1 MYSRKLL
8 FRINADENDLPWK
21 FHVNRYPSF
30 LFFPAHRK
38 DLSIRFPDSLER
50 TSANIINFILNHG
63 LKERSGAEKTSF
75 SERVRSEIR
84 ELEKS
89 LCQVEKDKQLLEIR
103 VVEALRTK
111 ELRGHAQDRVATH
124 LDQEYQG
131 MEEKV
136 HKLVKGSKKV
146 LIDLWAA
153 ETKLNEKGKQL
164 SGLSFEKRHYETENE
179 DLSKKINKENVA
191 LLKQSKVLGQLQ
203 KSLTA
208 LRRRATYLEIS
219 NNILRNKFRKSF
231 SEARYPNY

>member
-1 MYSRKLL
+1 MDFFSRIFSILHL
-8 FRINADENDLPWK
+8 IT
-21 FHVNRYPSF
+21 FHAKPYGYCHFCFFF
-30 LFFPAHRK
+30 LNRK

-63 LKERSGAEKTSF
+63 LKERSGAEKACF
-75 SERVRSEIR
+75 SEKVRSEIR

-103 VVEALRTK
+103 LGEALRTR
-111 ELRGHAQDRVATH
+111 ELRGNAQDRVATH
-124 LDQEYQG
+124 LEQEYQG

-146 LIDLWAA
+146 LYDLWAA

-164 SGLSFEKRHYETENE
+164 SGLSFDKRHYEAENE
-179 DLSKKINKENVA
+179 KLSEKNNKENVA
-191 LLKQSKVLGQLQ
+191 LLEQSKVLGELQ

-231 SEARYPNY
+231 SEAHYPNY